1 LHHFKITDEILNLD
15 LKNIRENLFNYS
27 YRTKNL
33 KKFDFDNISED
44 SPLLASY
51 SSFKGEVFE
60 NVIFELLMY
69 YASNEPLITRFVLKG
84 PHQTPANKFVMKS
97 GLCIDK
103 SSQIVYKSAYKDITE
118 YDALFFT
125 KDSVYFVEMSITK
138 KTASLNKR
146 LNKKYSLL
154 RVLFPSLTVRA
165 LIVLTK
171 GSMGVSKFPS
181 YCTIWLTNDFE
192 DNNTLKELVHKK
204 HNNSRIHANYGKK
217 FVETKSL
224 NYEKF
229 GYFQTLEW
237 ILLKSRAHPSLVV
250 DLNFFKASK
259 VQLYFDIFT
268 KLYIGFISTEDFK
281 TFIPDFDKDVRDD
294 RIFVTIEKINRK
306 SYDIVYYVKE
316 ASGKLKRVI
325 ILNNE
330 MVVKD
335 KDPEGFTNVEV
346 RFIAKIL
353 NKEQILIPK
362 TILSL
367 QKNIQKWK

>member
-1 LHHFKITDEILNLD
+1 MHHFTITDEIHNLNLE
-15 LKNIRENLFNYS
+15 NIKENLFNYA

-33 KKFDFDNISED
+33 RNFDFDNITPE
-44 SPLLASY
+44 SPLLASF

-60 NVIFELLMY
+60 NIIYELLLY

-84 PHQTPANKFVMKS
+84 PHQTPFNKFVVKS
-97 GLCIDK
+97 GLTIDK

-154 RVLFPSLTVRA
+154 KVLFPSLTIRA
-165 LIVLTK
+165 LIVLTE
-171 GSMGVSKFPS
+171 GSMGISKFPS
-181 YCTIWLTNDFE
+181 YCTIWLTRDFE

-204 HNNSRIHANYGKK
+204 QNDSRIHASYGKK

-224 NYEKF
+224 IYEKF
-229 GYFQTLEW
+229 GYFQTIEW
-237 ILLKSRAHPSLVV
+237 ILQKSRSHSNLVV
-250 DLNFFKASK
+250 DLNFFKATK

-268 KLYIGFISTEDFK
+268 KLYIGFITTTDFI
-281 TFIPDFDKDVRDD
+281 TLVPTFDKEVRDD

-306 SYDIVYYVKE
+306 SYDIVYYIKE
-316 ASGKLKRVI
+316 VSGKLKRVVI
-325 ILNNE
+325 VDNE

-346 RFIAKIL
+346 RFVRKIL
-353 NKEQILIPK
+353 TDEQILIPK
-362 TILSL
+362 TISSL
-367 QKNIQKWK
+367 QNNIQKWK

>member
-1 LHHFKITDEILNLD
+1 MHHFTITEEIQNLNLE
-15 LKNIRENLFNYS
+15 NIKENLFNYA

-33 KKFDFDNISED
+33 RNFDFDNITAE

-60 NVIFELLMY
+60 NIIYELLLY

-84 PHQTPANKFVMKS
+84 PHQTPINKFVVKS
-97 GLCIDK
+97 GLTIDK

-154 RVLFPSLTVRA
+154 KVLFPSLIVRA
-165 LIVLTK
+165 LIVLTE
-171 GSMGVSKFPS
+171 GSMGISKFPS
-181 YCTIWLTNDFE
+181 YCTIWLTRDFE

-204 HNNSRIHANYGKK
+204 ENESRVHASYGKK

-224 NYEKF
+224 IYEKF
-229 GYFQTLEW
+229 GYFQTIEW
-237 ILLKSRAHPSLVV
+237 ILLKSRSHSNLVV
-250 DLNFFKASK
+250 DLNFFKATK

-268 KLYIGFISTEDFK
+268 KLYIGFINTNDFI
-281 TFIPDFDKDVRDD
+281 TLVPSFDKKVKDD

-306 SYDIVYYVKE
+306 SYDIVYYIKE
-316 ASGKLKRVI
+316 VSGKLKRVVI
-325 ILNNE
+325 VDNE

-346 RFIAKIL
+346 RFVRKIL
-353 NKEQILIPK
+353 TDEQILIPK

-367 QKNIQKWK
+367 QNNIQKWK

>member
-1 LHHFKITDEILNLD
+1 MHHFKITDEILNLD

>member
-1 LHHFKITDEILNLD
+1 MHQFKISQEIHDLNLE
-15 LKNIRENLFNYS
+15 NIRENLFNYS

-33 KKFDFDNISED
+33 KNFDFDNINQET
-44 SPLLASY
+44 PLLASY

-60 NVIFELLMY
+60 NIIFELLLY

-84 PHQTPANKFVMKS
+84 PHQTPINKFAVKS
-97 GLCIDK
+97 GLTIDK

-125 KDSVYFVEMSITK
+125 KESVYFVEMSITK

-154 RVLFPSLTVRA
+154 KVLFPSLTVRA

-171 GSMGVSKFPS
+171 GSMGISKFPS
-181 YCTIWLTNDFE
+181 YCTIWLTRDFE
-192 DNNTLKELVHKK
+192 DNDTLKELVHKK
-204 HNNSRIHANYGKK
+204 QIHSRVNATYGKK

-224 NYEKF
+224 NYTKF

-237 ILLKSRAHPSLVV
+237 ILTKARSHSNLVV
-250 DLNFFKASK
+250 DLNFFKGK
-259 VQLYFDIFT
+259 KIQLYFDIFT
-268 KLYIGFISTEDFK
+268 KLYIGFISTDDFK
-281 TFIPDFDKDVRDD
+281 TIIPEFDKSVRDD

-316 ASGKLKRVI
+316 TSGKLKRVVI
-325 ILNNE
+325 ENNE
-330 MVVKD
+330 MIVKD

-346 RFIAKIL
+346 RFICKIL
-353 NKEQILIPK
+353 TPEHNLIPK

-367 QKNIQKWK
+367 QKNIQNWK